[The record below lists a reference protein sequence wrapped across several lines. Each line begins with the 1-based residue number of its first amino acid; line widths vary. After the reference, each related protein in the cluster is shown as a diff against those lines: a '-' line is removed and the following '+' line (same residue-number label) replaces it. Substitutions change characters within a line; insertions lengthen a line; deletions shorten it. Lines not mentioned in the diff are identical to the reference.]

1 MPKFVDGQLEGAK
14 VAFRRADLPLRH
26 WKVGNSRRL
35 QSSGRLDEHRHVEM
49 LLEQIGGVDRLLVT
63 PINERHALAVEF
75 DEGNFGH
82 SFGCRSNQRRHLGTC
97 LRCLRGPTRGLTNIR
112 VTDIGAA
119 FAPFGDL
126 GKERRF
132 LRAGDDQRI
141 PAGRGCAES
150 LEFSAAK
157 LTRRRDLTAP
167 TAAPHRF
174 GVERY
179 RVFARANQNTPRLI
193 RHADSGAQGLRSI
206 VHSAGEVEA
215 SGAGVGPRPF
225 AISSSSQMR

>member
-1 MPKFVDGQLEGAK
+1 
-14 VAFRRADLPLRH
+14 
-26 WKVGNSRRL
+26 
-35 QSSGRLDEHRHVEM
+35 M

-132 LRAGDDQRI
+132 LRAGEDRK
-141 PAGRGCAES
+141 S
-150 LEFSAAK
+150 
-157 LTRRRDLTAP
+157 TRLNSSHQIISYA
-167 TAAPHRF
+167 
-174 GVERY
+174 
-179 RVFARANQNTPRLI
+179 VFCLKKKKITGSNLC
-193 RHADSGAQGLRSI
+193 LSI
-206 VHSAGEVEA
+206 SPVLSCQPL
-215 SGAGVGPRPF
+215 STT
-225 AISSSSQMR
+225 